1 MAAPSQNK
9 YYNHPDLAKIK
20 DQLADIMGI
29 GSGSA
34 SADRNYLTDLRGV
47 SKLEG
52 NMMDNRKKEGIW
64 NALQLAVQ
72 GKNPDE
78 ALARHSGI
86 SASDLQKLYKGEKL
100 LPGEYEQQQQ
110 KTAHG
115 TKMAGLFDQMM
126 GIELPPQ
133 RKEDQYGL
141 SGREGQ
147 RGAEV
152 ARGDALTKQNFAD
165 AARKWMLANKIQ
177 IGPDFDPSNIKGLSK
192 EDRLEKL
199 NVSKINYEVT
209 KKNVAQRVGGKKVE
223 KYDEEIKEIGD
234 RILLKRGLNAAQIME
249 IKNRAL
255 NDIAELDQK
264 ILTETGKRLTEEKRR
279 GLIAKKMETE
289 VEKLLGEKSATSKK
303 ISEATIA
310 RKKLWAT
317 SGDLYRKQRK
327 QEVELD
333 KLKAQLAKATDEA
346 KGAKIKARIV
356 EKTEKLEMAAAKAKS
371 EKAVTDAAFATEK
384 LNNLKASHKEKL
396 ATLKKQLA
404 KATGDAEITEIKK
417 LIAEATKQFK
427 IDKAELDLANAK
439 LTGRKISGEIM
450 KNLIG
455 TLSPADIDRKRRF
468 KEGQIAAQGDGAGDG
483 TIDAPPD
490 GTIPTPQFDAGG
502 KLIVDKTL
510 QRGPKSKGFGGGIT
524 PDKTFKSIFKGLK
537 ASPDLKNWGPEEVEA
552 VVQKMMEKYPSL
564 FHPDKGGPARIMDL
578 INKAKAQQ

>member
-64 NALQLAVQ
+64 NALQKTLGGKLTPDQELMRHLGKSATDIQ
-72 GKNPDE
+72 G
-78 ALARHSGI
+78 G
-86 SASDLQKLYKGEKL
+86 YKGETL
-100 LPGEYEQQQQ
+100 LPGEKQLQGLDI
-110 KTAHG
+110 AHQE
-115 TKMAGLFDQMM
+115 KMAELFDKMR

-371 EKAVTDAAFATEK
+371 EKDVTDAAFAKEK
-384 LNNLKASHKEKL
+384 LKNLKASHTEKL

-468 KEGQIAAQGDGAGDG
+468 KEGQIAAQGEA
-483 TIDAPPD
+483 DAD
-490 GTIPTPQFDAGG
+490 APQFDAEGN
-502 KLIVDKTL
+502 LITQPAAGTGNSWPAGERKA
-510 QRGPKSKGFGGGIT
+510 RAAE
-524 PDKTFKSIFKGLK
+524 KSIFEGLR
-537 ASPDLKNWGPEEVEA
+537 ASPDLKSWGPEQVEA
-552 VVQKMMEKYPSL
+552 VVQSMMEKYPFL
-564 FHPDKGGPARIMDL
+564 NPERIIRL
-578 INKAKAQQ
+578 IDTAKARQ

>member
-1 MAAPSQNK
+1 MAKPSRNK
-9 YYNHPDLAKIK
+9 YYESPDLTNITSNLKK
-20 DQLADIMGI
+20 IMGM
-29 GSGSA
+29 SGSA
-34 SADRNYLTDLRGV
+34 DQNYISNLRGV

-52 NMMDNRKKEGIW
+52 NMMDNREKEAVW
-64 NALQLAVQ
+64 SAANALKSGMTPQEWLTTTLGLGKGGADRARTRTIQ
-72 GKNPDE
+72 GTRPHEVSKSE
-78 ALARHSGI
+78 FQS
-86 SASDLQKLYKGEKL
+86 
-100 LPGEYEQQQQ
+100 EQERLKFEQAQ
-110 KTAHG
+110 
-115 TKMAGLFDQMM
+115 KMAGLFDKMK

-133 RKEDQYGL
+133 RTENQYGL

-165 AARKWMLANKIQ
+165 AARKWMIANNIQ

-192 EDRLEKL
+192 EGRLEKL
-199 NVSKINYEVT
+199 NNAKTNYEVT
-209 KKNVAQRVGGKKVE
+209 KRDVAQRVGGKKVE

-264 ILTETGKRLTEEKRR
+264 ILTETGKRLTEGKRR
-279 GLIAKKMETE
+279 ELIAKKMETE
-289 VEKLLGEKSATSKK
+289 AEKLLGEKSTTSEK
-303 ISEATIA
+303 ISKATIA

-317 SGDLYRKQRK
+317 SGDLYREQRK
-327 QEVELD
+327 QEVELE
-333 KLKAQLAKATDEA
+333 KLQAQVAKATDDA
-346 KGAKIKARIV
+346 KVAEIKARIA
-356 EKTEKLEMAAAKAKS
+356 EKTEKLEMAATKAKS
-371 EKAVTDAAFATEK
+371 EKAVTDAAFAKEK
-384 LNNLKASHKEKL
+384 LNNLKASHTEKL

-427 IDKAELDLANAK
+427 IDKAELDVANAK
-439 LTGRKISGEIM
+439 LTGRKISSDIM

-455 TLSPADIDRKRRF
+455 TLSPADIDKKRRF
-468 KEGQIAAQGDGAGDG
+468 KEGQITAQGGGTEDGGV
-483 TIDAPPD
+483 I
-490 GTIPTPQFDAGG
+490 PQFDAEGNANIQPAAG
-502 KLIVDKTL
+502 TGNSWPAGERKERAAV
-510 QRGPKSKGFGGGIT
+510 
-524 PDKTFKSIFKGLK
+524 KSIFEGLK
-537 ASPDLKNWGPEEVEA
+537 ASPDLKSWGPEQVKA

>member
-1 MAAPSQNK
+1 MATPSQNK

-20 DQLADIMGI
+20 DQLADIMGF

-209 KKNVAQRVGGKKVE
+209 KKNVAQTVGGKKVE

-289 VEKLLGEKSATSKK
+289 VEKLLGEKSATSK
-303 ISEATIA
+303 
-310 RKKLWAT
+310 
-317 SGDLYRKQRK
+317 
-327 QEVELD
+327 
-333 KLKAQLAKATDEA
+333 
-346 KGAKIKARIV
+346 
-356 EKTEKLEMAAAKAKS
+356 
-371 EKAVTDAAFATEK
+371 
-384 LNNLKASHKEKL
+384 
-396 ATLKKQLA
+396 
-404 KATGDAEITEIKK
+404 
-417 LIAEATKQFK
+417 
-427 IDKAELDLANAK
+427 
-439 LTGRKISGEIM
+439 
-450 KNLIG
+450 
-455 TLSPADIDRKRRF
+455 
-468 KEGQIAAQGDGAGDG
+468 
-483 TIDAPPD
+483 
-490 GTIPTPQFDAGG
+490 
-502 KLIVDKTL
+502 
-510 QRGPKSKGFGGGIT
+510 
-524 PDKTFKSIFKGLK
+524 
-537 ASPDLKNWGPEEVEA
+537 
-552 VVQKMMEKYPSL
+552 
-564 FHPDKGGPARIMDL
+564 
-578 INKAKAQQ
+578 